1 MIQDNVF
8 GEDDTNQD
16 DKTKVLDEEAAAP
29 EKVKIEFPYSDLV
42 RSKIPK
48 AFDVAEKV
56 ATDWK
61 NEGEFQDIGLPHPLA
76 DVLAAEALKKA
87 KQVEKKLEEKG
98 VFNIAKMGIAIAKA
112 QAEEIQKKIFKK

>member
-1 MIQDNVF
+1 MKQEDVFDDQD
-8 GEDDTNQD
+8 DNQD
-16 DKTKVLDEEAAAP
+16 DKTKVLEEEEVAP